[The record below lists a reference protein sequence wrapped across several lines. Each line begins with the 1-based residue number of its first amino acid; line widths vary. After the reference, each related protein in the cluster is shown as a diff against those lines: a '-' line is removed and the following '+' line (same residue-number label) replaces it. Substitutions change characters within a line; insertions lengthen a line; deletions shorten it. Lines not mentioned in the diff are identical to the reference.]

1 MARQIM
7 LQHLFDLGVRGLGA
21 LPQSIGP
28 RGSALLGRA
37 GYCAYGSERRL
48 ALWNLEHCYGLQS
61 DAWRR
66 QAATAFFEHLV
77 TSAYEVF
84 HAVSRPAAMERLI
97 TIEHADRLTEAVQHG
112 KGVIAVSGHF
122 GNFALLPFILRSA
135 SPDPA
140 FIARASKRK
149 VGPLVQA
156 ARAYYR
162 ETLKPM
168 AGMRV
173 LPSSLGGVRS
183 AAQLLRQGDLLLV
196 FADLTWGMGELPV
209 RFLGVEHRAS
219 RAPASLALR
228 TGAALLPM
236 TIVRRRDGSH
246 CLTIEEPIAP
256 PATGIPGRDAERDI
270 TECFMRVLEAQVQEQ
285 PEQWY
290 WLHRSWRPAY
300 PSILR

>member
-1 MARQIM
+1 M

-21 LPQSIGP
+21 LPDAVGP
-28 RGSALLGRA
+28 RGSAALGRA
-37 GYCAYGSERRL
+37 GYRLYGSERRL
-48 ALWNLEHCYGLQS
+48 ALWNLRHCYPAQS

-66 QAATAFFEHLV
+66 RTATAFFEHLV

-84 HAVSRPAAMERLI
+84 HAVSRPALMEGRV
-97 TIEHADRLTEAVQHG
+97 TVEHAERLTEGIARGQ
-112 KGVIAVSGHF
+112 GVIVVTGHY
-122 GNFALLPFILRSA
+122 GNFALLPFILRGA

-162 ETLKPM
+162 ESLKPM

-173 LPSSLGGVRS
+173 LPSSLAGMRT
-183 AAQLLRQGDLLLV
+183 AAQLLRHGELV
-196 FADLTWGMGELPV
+196 VIFADLTWGMGELPLP
-209 RFLGVEHRAS
+209 FLGVPHHAS

-228 TGAALLPM
+228 TGAALIPADIIRLE
-236 TIVRRRDGSH
+236 DGRH
-246 CLTIEEPIAP
+246 RLTIGEPITPSCAG
-256 PATGIPGRDAERDI
+256 AAGHEAERGM
-270 TECFMRVLEAQVQEQ
+270 TEAFMRALEARVQQQ

-290 WLHRSWRPAY
+290 WLHRSWRPPY
-300 PSILR
+300 PSLLR

>member
-1 MARQIM
+1 M

-21 LPQSIGP
+21 LPDGVGP
-28 RGSALLGRA
+28 RGCTLLGRA

-48 ALWNLEHCYGLQS
+48 ALWNLEHCYRLQS

-66 QAATAFFEHLV
+66 HTATAFFEHLV

-84 HAVSRPAAMERLI
+84 HAVGRPAAMESRI
-97 TIEHADRLTEAVQHG
+97 TIEHADRLAEAVAGG
-112 KGVIAVSGHF
+112 KGVIAVTGHY
-122 GNFALLPFILRSA
+122 GNFALLPFILRKA
-135 SPDPA
+135 SPEPA
-140 FIARASKRK
+140 FIARASNRK
-149 VGPLVQA
+149 VGPLVKA

-162 ETLKPM
+162 ESLKPL

-173 LPSSLGGVRS
+173 LPSSLSGVRA
-183 AAQLLRQGDLLLV
+183 AAQLLRRGNLLVV
-196 FADLTWGMGELPV
+196 FADLTWGMGELPI

-228 TGAALLPM
+228 TGAALVPM
-236 TIVRRRDGSH
+236 TIVRRQDGSH
-246 CLTIEEPIAP
+246 RLTIEEPITP
-256 PATGIPGRDAERDI
+256 PCVDPLNRDAERSM
-270 TECFMRVLEAQVQEQ
+270 TEDFMRVLEARVQEQ